1 MKKLTL
7 GLTVVTSFTCIET
20 SGEVKQPLYL
30 SESSPRNVS
39 AEAERSDKIP
49 SFSELKQQYEK
60 SEEAKAKRKQLLLQL
75 KNRLNELSNQV
86 RELSDRNTVLE
97 RENSSL
103 QDQIQKLQDN
113 ALDSDDKARAM
124 SIKLLNLEQEKEE
137 LLQKLF
143 ERQMSIQEVKA
154 VSFELNSLLNQIPT
168 EDEITK
174 DCIELLKDLSDM
186 NSRIDQIL
194 KSVESV
200 ELSPEKGHQIEEISK
215 ELKTMRELVRKKV
228 RFYKNH
234 ELKLMDLCNREKNKL
249 PRRLEQLK
257 TRLTIEL
264 KKYPELSNLKLEENL
279 MSSINTIKTFRQNKS
294 SDQAEQIKLLEND
307 LHGYVGLKIRESDL
321 HRLEKKTQ
329 DFSDNIAK
337 IEMMSADFVKKN
349 DKLEALKNEALQTI
363 ENAKI
368 SNDNSEK

>member
-234 ELKLMDLCNREKNKL
+234 ELKLMDLCNREKNKQVL
-249 PRRLEQLK
+249 
-257 TRLTIEL
+257 
-264 KKYPELSNLKLEENL
+264 LS
-279 MSSINTIKTFRQNKS
+279 
-294 SDQAEQIKLLEND
+294 
-307 LHGYVGLKIRESDL
+307 
-321 HRLEKKTQ
+321 
-329 DFSDNIAK
+329 
-337 IEMMSADFVKKN
+337 
-349 DKLEALKNEALQTI
+349 
-363 ENAKI
+363 
-368 SNDNSEK
+368 